1 MENLGFIV
9 TECLTHCQTLCDM
22 KLVSIVFRTEAMDQI
37 MMKKTGRNKIDG
49 KESIEIGQ
57 QVTKAVVI
65 DFLKKNP
72 HVYNAFSF
80 DTPEGVMED
89 GYVKDKD
96 RMAQLLREQMKD
108 NGVKEKEVVFSIASS
123 KIASREVTVPYVP
136 EKNLDNLINATAQ
149 DYFPVNM
156 DEYTLAY
163 NVLETVK
170 EKDKKSLKLL
180 LLAAPDS
187 LIQNYYSLAD
197 LMGVRVESIDYYG
210 NGSMQVLQ
218 KHIGSGY
225 SVCVQIGSL
234 NTMVSVLKENQQI
247 MQRTIPYGTNTIIET
262 MLAHPALECRDETD
276 AMEMLC
282 RENVVYSTL
291 DYEDETVRGTRI
303 SEDQWKRSGQSRE
316 ARKAVTDAVGGI
328 LLSVIRVVDYFG
340 SRYPDCQ
347 LGYIYITGMGVK
359 IRGLDTLFE
368 REMDLPVRKLEK
380 LTNITFSRGFAR
392 SLQDQT
398 EYIAAIGAAIEPVGF
413 SLKELKNKQG
423 RAASMRTVK
432 IILAGSVVVA
442 VALVAVGWFRLVGAN
457 KENENLKMEKQSLQ
471 SINQVYTEN
480 EQATKKF
487 EDAAALHVATSTKN
501 QNLVALIEQLQK
513 KLPKQMQVSTLQTTE
528 DKVTLTITTKTKISV
543 AKMLVEFE
551 GIDLLTNVNVASIA
565 GAESENDKI
574 DEYTFSVTADYTQLP
589 TKEEKD
595 VSLDEADTTTTDTT
609 QTAQ

>member
-1 MENLGFIV
+1 M
-9 TECLTHCQTLCDM
+9 
-22 KLVSIVFRTEAMDQI
+22 A
-37 MMKKTGRNKIDG
+37 KKVL
-49 KESIEIGQ
+49 SIEIGQ

-392 SLQDQT
+392 SLQDQM

>member
-1 MENLGFIV
+1 M
-9 TECLTHCQTLCDM
+9 
-22 KLVSIVFRTEAMDQI
+22 A
-37 MMKKTGRNKIDG
+37 KKVL
-49 KESIEIGQ
+49 SIEIGQ

-347 LGYIYITGMGVK
+347 LGYIYITGLGVK

>member
-1 MENLGFIV
+1 M
-9 TECLTHCQTLCDM
+9 
-22 KLVSIVFRTEAMDQI
+22 
-37 MMKKTGRNKIDG
+37 
-49 KESIEIGQ
+49 SIEIGQ

>member
-1 MENLGFIV
+1 M
-9 TECLTHCQTLCDM
+9 
-22 KLVSIVFRTEAMDQI
+22 A
-37 MMKKTGRNKIDG
+37 KKVL
-49 KESIEIGQ
+49 SIEIGQ

-413 SLKELKNKQG
+413 SLKEQKNKQG

>member
-1 MENLGFIV
+1 M
-9 TECLTHCQTLCDM
+9 
-22 KLVSIVFRTEAMDQI
+22 A
-37 MMKKTGRNKIDG
+37 KKVL
-49 KESIEIGQ
+49 SIEIGQ

-234 NTMVSVLKENQQI
+234 DTMVSVLKENQQI

>member
-1 MENLGFIV
+1 M
-9 TECLTHCQTLCDM
+9 
-22 KLVSIVFRTEAMDQI
+22 A
-37 MMKKTGRNKIDG
+37 KKVL
-49 KESIEIGQ
+49 SIEIGQ

-501 QNLVALIEQLQK
+501 QNLLALIEQLQK

-551 GIDLLTNVNVASIA
+551 GIDLLTNVNVASTA

>member
-1 MENLGFIV
+1 M
-9 TECLTHCQTLCDM
+9 
-22 KLVSIVFRTEAMDQI
+22 A
-37 MMKKTGRNKIDG
+37 KKVL
-49 KESIEIGQ
+49 SIEIGQ

-609 QTAQ
+609 QMAQ

>member
-1 MENLGFIV
+1 M
-9 TECLTHCQTLCDM
+9 
-22 KLVSIVFRTEAMDQI
+22 A
-37 MMKKTGRNKIDG
+37 KKVL
-49 KESIEIGQ
+49 SIEIGQ

-123 KIASREVTVPYVP
+123 KIASREATVPYVP

>member
-1 MENLGFIV
+1 M
-9 TECLTHCQTLCDM
+9 
-22 KLVSIVFRTEAMDQI
+22 A
-37 MMKKTGRNKIDG
+37 KKVL
-49 KESIEIGQ
+49 SIEIGQ

-487 EDAAALHVATSTKN
+487 EDAVALHVATSTKN

>member
-1 MENLGFIV
+1 M
-9 TECLTHCQTLCDM
+9 
-22 KLVSIVFRTEAMDQI
+22 A
-37 MMKKTGRNKIDG
+37 KKVL
-49 KESIEIGQ
+49 SIEIGQ

-432 IILAGSVVVA
+432 IILAGGVVVA

>member
-1 MENLGFIV
+1 M
-9 TECLTHCQTLCDM
+9 
-22 KLVSIVFRTEAMDQI
+22 A
-37 MMKKTGRNKIDG
+37 KKVL
-49 KESIEIGQ
+49 SIEIGQ

-595 VSLDEADTTTTDTT
+595 VSLDEADTTTTDIT

>member
-1 MENLGFIV
+1 M
-9 TECLTHCQTLCDM
+9 
-22 KLVSIVFRTEAMDQI
+22 A
-37 MMKKTGRNKIDG
+37 KKVL
-49 KESIEIGQ
+49 SIEIGQ

-528 DKVTLTITTKTKISV
+528 DKVTLTITTKAKISV

>member
-1 MENLGFIV
+1 M
-9 TECLTHCQTLCDM
+9 
-22 KLVSIVFRTEAMDQI
+22 A
-37 MMKKTGRNKIDG
+37 KKVL
-49 KESIEIGQ
+49 SIEIGQ

-551 GIDLLTNVNVASIA
+551 GIDLLANVNVASIA

>member
-1 MENLGFIV
+1 M
-9 TECLTHCQTLCDM
+9 
-22 KLVSIVFRTEAMDQI
+22 A
-37 MMKKTGRNKIDG
+37 KKVL
-49 KESIEIGQ
+49 SIEIGQ

-328 LLSVIRVVDYFG
+328 LLSAIRVVDYFG

>member
-1 MENLGFIV
+1 M
-9 TECLTHCQTLCDM
+9 
-22 KLVSIVFRTEAMDQI
+22 A
-37 MMKKTGRNKIDG
+37 KKVL
-49 KESIEIGQ
+49 SIEIGQ

-471 SINQVYTEN
+471 SINQVYTAN

-565 GAESENDKI
+565 GGESENGKV

>member
-1 MENLGFIV
+1 M
-9 TECLTHCQTLCDM
+9 
-22 KLVSIVFRTEAMDQI
+22 A
-37 MMKKTGRNKIDG
+37 KKVL
-49 KESIEIGQ
+49 SIEIGQ

-80 DTPEGVMED
+80 ETPEGVMED

>member
-1 MENLGFIV
+1 M
-9 TECLTHCQTLCDM
+9 
-22 KLVSIVFRTEAMDQI
+22 A
-37 MMKKTGRNKIDG
+37 KKVL
-49 KESIEIGQ
+49 SIEIGQ

-609 QTAQ
+609 QPAQ

>member
-1 MENLGFIV
+1 M
-9 TECLTHCQTLCDM
+9 
-22 KLVSIVFRTEAMDQI
+22 A
-37 MMKKTGRNKIDG
+37 KKVL
-49 KESIEIGQ
+49 SIEIGQ

-513 KLPKQMQVSTLQTTE
+513 KLVSTLQTTE

>member
-1 MENLGFIV
+1 M
-9 TECLTHCQTLCDM
+9 
-22 KLVSIVFRTEAMDQI
+22 A
-37 MMKKTGRNKIDG
+37 KKVL
-49 KESIEIGQ
+49 SIEIGQ

-80 DTPEGVMED
+80 DTPDGVMED

-471 SINQVYTEN
+471 SINQVYTAN

-513 KLPKQMQVSTLQTTE
+513 KLPKQMQVSTLQSTE

>member
-1 MENLGFIV
+1 M
-9 TECLTHCQTLCDM
+9 
-22 KLVSIVFRTEAMDQI
+22 A
-37 MMKKTGRNKIDG
+37 KKVL
-49 KESIEIGQ
+49 SIEIGQ

-551 GIDLLTNVNVASIA
+551 RIDLLTNVNVASIA

>member
-1 MENLGFIV
+1 MR
-9 TECLTHCQTLCDM
+9 
-22 KLVSIVFRTEAMDQI
+22 RT
-37 MMKKTGRNKIDG
+37 
-49 KESIEIGQ
+49 
-57 QVTKAVVI
+57 
-65 DFLKKNP
+65 
-72 HVYNAFSF
+72 
-80 DTPEGVMED
+80 
-89 GYVKDKD
+89 
-96 RMAQLLREQMKD
+96 
-108 NGVKEKEVVFSIASS
+108 
-123 KIASREVTVPYVP
+123 
-136 EKNLDNLINATAQ
+136 
-149 DYFPVNM
+149 
-156 DEYTLAY
+156 
-163 NVLETVK
+163 
-170 EKDKKSLKLL
+170 
-180 LLAAPDS
+180 
-187 LIQNYYSLAD
+187 
-197 LMGVRVESIDYYG
+197 
-210 NGSMQVLQ
+210 
-218 KHIGSGY
+218 
-225 SVCVQIGSL
+225 
-234 NTMVSVLKENQQI
+234 
-247 MQRTIPYGTNTIIET
+247 
-262 MLAHPALECRDETD
+262 
-276 AMEMLC
+276 EMLC

>member
-1 MENLGFIV
+1 M
-9 TECLTHCQTLCDM
+9 
-22 KLVSIVFRTEAMDQI
+22 A
-37 MMKKTGRNKIDG
+37 KKVL
-49 KESIEIGQ
+49 SIEIGQ

-80 DTPEGVMED
+80 DTPDGVMED

>member
-1 MENLGFIV
+1 M
-9 TECLTHCQTLCDM
+9 
-22 KLVSIVFRTEAMDQI
+22 A
-37 MMKKTGRNKIDG
+37 KKVL
-49 KESIEIGQ
+49 SIEIGQ

-163 NVLETVK
+163 IVLVTVK
-170 EKDKKSLKLL
+170 ENDKNCLKVL

>member
-1 MENLGFIV
+1 M
-9 TECLTHCQTLCDM
+9 
-22 KLVSIVFRTEAMDQI
+22 A
-37 MMKKTGRNKIDG
+37 KKVL
-49 KESIEIGQ
+49 SIEIGQ

-471 SINQVYTEN
+471 SINQVYTAN

>member
-1 MENLGFIV
+1 M
-9 TECLTHCQTLCDM
+9 
-22 KLVSIVFRTEAMDQI
+22 A
-37 MMKKTGRNKIDG
+37 KKVL
-49 KESIEIGQ
+49 SIEIGQ

-413 SLKELKNKQG
+413 YLKELKNKQG

>member
-1 MENLGFIV
+1 M
-9 TECLTHCQTLCDM
+9 
-22 KLVSIVFRTEAMDQI
+22 A
-37 MMKKTGRNKIDG
+37 KKVL
-49 KESIEIGQ
+49 SIEIGQ

-170 EKDKKSLKLL
+170 ENDKKSLKLL

-595 VSLDEADTTTTDTT
+595 VSLDEADTT

>member
-1 MENLGFIV
+1 M
-9 TECLTHCQTLCDM
+9 
-22 KLVSIVFRTEAMDQI
+22 A
-37 MMKKTGRNKIDG
+37 KKVL
-49 KESIEIGQ
+49 SIEIGQ

-359 IRGLDTLFE
+359 MRGLDTLFE

>member
-1 MENLGFIV
+1 M
-9 TECLTHCQTLCDM
+9 
-22 KLVSIVFRTEAMDQI
+22 A
-37 MMKKTGRNKIDG
+37 KKVL
-49 KESIEIGQ
+49 SIEIGQ

-589 TKEEKD
+589 TKEEKN

>member
-1 MENLGFIV
+1 M
-9 TECLTHCQTLCDM
+9 
-22 KLVSIVFRTEAMDQI
+22 A
-37 MMKKTGRNKIDG
+37 KKVL
-49 KESIEIGQ
+49 SIEIGQ

-471 SINQVYTEN
+471 SINQVYTAN

-487 EDAAALHVATSTKN
+487 EDAVALHVATSTKN

>member
-1 MENLGFIV
+1 M
-9 TECLTHCQTLCDM
+9 
-22 KLVSIVFRTEAMDQI
+22 A
-37 MMKKTGRNKIDG
+37 KKVL
-49 KESIEIGQ
+49 SIEIGQ

-398 EYIAAIGAAIEPVGF
+398 EYIEAIGAAIEPVGF

>member
-1 MENLGFIV
+1 M
-9 TECLTHCQTLCDM
+9 
-22 KLVSIVFRTEAMDQI
+22 A
-37 MMKKTGRNKIDG
+37 KKVL
-49 KESIEIGQ
+49 SIEIGQ

-432 IILAGSVVVA
+432 IILTGSVVVA